1 MEGYKNKELSFQ
13 ERAVDLVS
21 RMSLEEKVSQVGNVA
36 AAIPRLDV
44 PAYNYWSEASH
55 GLTGIF
61 RTHKMDVTIFPVC
74 LAMSNTWDKDRIEEV
89 AETISD
95 EIRAYH
101 NMEGDELHFWCPTI
115 NLTRDPRWG
124 RNDESFG
131 EDPFLAGKLS
141 AHYIH
146 GIQGFRGIQ
155 GSQNSCDAVLK
166 DGEGEQEC
174 YMAPNGEPYVKA
186 VATPKHYALNNSECN
201 RHTGSSDVDEATLRE
216 YYCKVF
222 EYAVREGFAQS
233 IMTSYNR
240 VNGIPSSV
248 NTQML
253 QTLLREEWGFDG
265 FVVSDCGAV
274 ADVYANSN
282 FNGGKA
288 GHFYAKSMEEA
299 SAMTLTA
306 GTDMSCGREHKMA
319 LLSAVEHGLI
329 TEDVIDR
336 ALVHIFTVR
345 FRLGLLEGEGQE
357 PYASLGAA
365 DTSENPKHQELAE
378 RLAEESIVLLK
389 NDQGILPLSA
399 EKTKRLLVVG
409 PNAIYRQLGGYSAG
423 ESGMVDSTVNV
434 LPLAGIQESA
444 EKLGIQIEYAKGWN
458 KSKKGNP
465 FGQGSEEDEEGL
477 QPLPGAETGAE
488 DSEDGGLQPLP
499 GAETG
504 EIDLSAIP
512 GMEEATMDISPF
524 MKSAMAAKQFQ
535 KRFPV
540 EDAEKGLSEEE
551 LWSRAKKLAAE
562 VDTVV
567 VIAGTDPSVASEES
581 DRADMSLP
589 YGQDEKI
596 QELLAINPNT
606 VVFCMTL
613 GPVTGGFIEKTPA
626 LAAAYFGGQAQGRG
640 IAHVLFGEYNP
651 SGRLTE
657 TWYLSDEDL
666 PPISQYG
673 IRPKD
678 TDTGKGRTYQYFTDP
693 VQFPFGHGLSYT
705 KFSYR
710 NVTLDKAEYDAN
722 DTVCVRAE
730 VTNEGSMSGGEVV
743 QLYVRKQ
750 IPEKMADNKPAR
762 QLKGF
767 AKLFLE
773 PGETKTVT
781 IEVPWKE
788 ITFWNNRLSHYTV
801 EPGTYTFWLGR
812 SAAEADVIASV
823 TATVAGEW
831 KAPLSTVTA
840 EAERY
845 VLEAGEQTRVL
856 ATATKEDA
864 VHLCLCE
871 HKPVFTSSNDAV
883 ATVEETGVVTAKSAG
898 VAKVTVSVTVDG
910 MTKSACVP
918 IAVK

>member
-36 AAIPRLDV
+36 SAIPRLEV

-55 GLTGIF
+55 GITGIF
-61 RTHKMDVTIFPVC
+61 KTHKIDVTIFPVC
-74 LAMSNTWDKDRIEEV
+74 LAMSNTWDRERIEEV

-101 NMEGDELHFWCPTI
+101 NLEGDELHFWCPTI

-141 AHYIH
+141 AHYI
-146 GIQGFRGIQ
+146 RGIQ
-155 GSQNSCDAVLK
+155 NFPATQGV
-166 DGEGEQEC
+166 QET
-174 YMAPNGEPYVKA
+174 NGESYLKA

-240 VNGIPSSV
+240 VNGVPSSV

-299 SAMTLTA
+299 SAMSLTA

-319 LLSAVEHGLI
+319 LLSAVEQGLI

-345 FRLGLLEGEGQE
+345 FRLGLFEGEGQE

-365 DTSENPKHQELAE
+365 DTSENPKHQKLAE

-389 NDQGILPLSA
+389 NENQLLPLSA
-399 EKTKRLLVVG
+399 EKTKRILVVG
-409 PNAIYRQLGGYSAG
+409 PNAVYRQLGGYSAG
-423 ESGMVDSTVNV
+423 ESGMIDSTVNI
-434 LPLAGIQESA
+434 LPLSGIRESA
-444 EKLGIQIEYAKGWN
+444 EKLGIQVEYAKGWN

-465 FGQGSEEDEEGL
+465 FGQGSDEEEGL
-477 QPLPGAETGAE
+477 QPLPGAENGE
-488 DSEDGGLQPLP
+488 EEGLQPLP
-499 GAETG
+499 GAESG

-524 MKSAMAAKQFQ
+524 MKSAMAAKQFK

-540 EDAEKGLSEEE
+540 EDEEKGIGDEE

-613 GPVTGGFIEKTPA
+613 GPVTGAFIEKTPA

-657 TWYLSDEDL
+657 TWYLSDKDL

-705 KFSYR
+705 RFGYR
-710 NVTLDKAEYDAN
+710 NFALDKTDYDAN
-722 DTVCVRAE
+722 DTIRVQVE
-730 VTNEGSMSGGEVV
+730 VTNEGSSFGGEVV
-743 QLYVRKQ
+743 QLYVQKQ
-750 IPEKMADNKPAR
+750 IPEKMADNKPLR

-767 AKLFLE
+767 SKLFLE

-788 ITFWNNRLSHYTV
+788 ITFWNNRLSRYTV
-801 EPGTYTFWLGR
+801 EPGSYRFWLGR
-812 SAAEADVIASV
+812 SAAEADIIAETIV
-823 TATVAGEW
+823 TVAGEW
-831 KAPLSTVTA
+831 NAPLTTVTA

-845 VLEAGEQTRVL
+845 VLSAGEQTKVL
-856 ATATKEDA
+856 TTATMEDS
-864 VHLCLCE
+864 VQVCLYS
-871 HKPVFTSSNDAV
+871 HKPVFTSSNEAV
-883 ATVEETGVVTAKSAG
+883 ASVDQQGIVTGKSAG
-898 VAKVTVSVTVDG
+898 AVKITASVTVEG
-910 MTKSACVP
+910 VTKSACVP